1 MTNQAKELLLDL
13 LKLKV
18 RYSDKEFEQVAEVL
32 KDGSEPFLARVIQLI
47 QELEGISGAKSSA
60 TPKRKAIST
69 DLDIIKNTDTESQEL
84 LFEINKMLQSKD
96 TFRVVKELQNFV
108 SRKLVLTAAKNT
120 KMELINKYMNY
131 ISARPRDEMINELQL
146 LKDKMNSGDD
156 VSSFLNMANAIVSS
170 RKEKRY

>member
-18 RYSDKEFEQVAEVL
+18 RYSVKEFEQVAEVL
-32 KDGSEPFLARVIQLI
+32 KDGSEPFLADVVKLI
-47 QELEGISGAKSSA
+47 QQLEGVSENKPN
-60 TPKRKAIST
+60 TRTKRKAIST
-69 DLDIIKNTDTESQEL
+69 DFDINKNTDPEIQEL
-84 LFEINKMLQSKD
+84 LFEINRMLQSKD

-108 SRKLVLTAAKNT
+108 SRKIVLTAAKNT
-120 KMELINKYMNY
+120 KIELINKYMSY

-146 LKDKMNSGDD
+146 LKDKMNSGD